1 MGYSDETRLVCP
13 QCLSLNQ
20 PEDITCFLCGHGLEK
35 ATLKIE
41 TGAQTSPTPPRS
53 SDSVNPYAP
62 PASDISPAVTFRIS
76 SLLLVI
82 AVIAVCLG
90 VAHENLV
97 LGIILAVVVVPAL
110 VYTFIVV
117 EKRSAR
123 GIPMAVPDKVV
134 TFLVAIGGVLIIE
147 FSGLVAFCMTC
158 IPIGSVSFGANSAVG
173 MIIALT
179 LGGIAAVAAAGYAT
193 YLLVFRKGRNWR
205 NPGKP

>member
-1 MGYSDETRLVCP
+1 MGQSAETRLVCP
-13 QCLSLNQ
+13 QCFSSNR
-20 PEDITCFLCGHGLEK
+20 PGDITCFLCGHGLEN
-35 ATLKIE
+35 AMLKIE
-41 TGAQTSPTPPRS
+41 TGAQTAPTPPHS

-97 LGIILAVVVVPAL
+97 LGIIAAVVIVPAL

-123 GIPMAVPDKVV
+123 GIPMAVPDKAF

-173 MIIALT
+173 LIVALT
-179 LGGIAAVAAAGYAT
+179 LGGIAAIAGAWYAT
-193 YLLVFRKGRNWR
+193 YLLVFRKGRNR
-205 NPGKP
+205 QIPGKP

>member
-1 MGYSDETRLVCP
+1 MGQSDGTRLVCP
-13 QCLSLNQ
+13 QCFSSNR
-20 PEDITCFLCGHGLEK
+20 PGDITCFLCGHGLEN
-35 ATLKIE
+35 AMVKIE
-41 TGAQTSPTPPRS
+41 TEAQRAPTPPRS
-53 SDSVNPYAP
+53 SGSVNPYAP
-62 PASDISPAVTFRIS
+62 PASDISPAVTFRIG

-90 VAHENLV
+90 VARENLV

-110 VYTFIVV
+110 IYTFIVV
-117 EKRSAR
+117 EKRSA
-123 GIPMAVPDKVV
+123 GIPMAVPDKAF

-179 LGGIAAVAAAGYAT
+179 LGGIAAIAAAWYAT
-193 YLLVFRKGRNWR
+193 YLLVFRKRRHRPIAN
-205 NPGKP
+205 KQ